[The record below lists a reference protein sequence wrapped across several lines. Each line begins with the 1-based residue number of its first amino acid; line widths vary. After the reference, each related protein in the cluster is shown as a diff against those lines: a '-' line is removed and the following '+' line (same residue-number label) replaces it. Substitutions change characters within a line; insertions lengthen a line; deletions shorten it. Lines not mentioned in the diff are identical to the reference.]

1 MTDSEKII
9 YIAEIGDSIKIKKC
23 SAIVSSKKEDKM
35 NKYLE
40 EKKEERDAIF
50 ASLQNKFSNFHL
62 YDENLD
68 LNTVVLAYV
77 AGMLSSSVDEF
88 GKVILGDT
96 EFEVISEEKY
106 GESSESGN
114 FLVFQ
119 YSSRAG
125 FWKIRKIEKK

>member
-1 MTDSEKII
+1 
-9 YIAEIGDSIKIKKC
+9 
-23 SAIVSSKKEDKM
+23 M

-50 ASLQNKFSNFHL
+50 ASLQRKFSNFHL

-88 GKVILGDT
+88 SKVILGDT
-96 EFEVISEEKY
+96 EFEVISDEKY
-106 GESSESGN
+106 NEENGN

-125 FWKIRKIEKK
+125 FWKLQKIEKK

>member
-1 MTDSEKII
+1 
-9 YIAEIGDSIKIKKC
+9 
-23 SAIVSSKKEDKM
+23 M

-62 YDENLD
+62 YDES
-68 LNTVVLAYV
+68 LNIDIVILAYI
-77 AGMLSSSVDEF
+77 AGILSSTIDELE
-88 GKVILGDT
+88 KVMLGDT
-96 EFEVISEEKY
+96 EFEVISDEKY
-106 GESSESGN
+106 NEENGN

-125 FWKIRKIEKK
+125 FWKLQKIEKK

>member
-1 MTDSEKII
+1 
-9 YIAEIGDSIKIKKC
+9 
-23 SAIVSSKKEDKM
+23 M

-68 LNTVVLAYV
+68 LNTVILAYI
-77 AGMLSSSVDEF
+77 AGALSSSVDEF
-88 GKVILGDT
+88 SKVILGDT
-96 EFEVISEEKY
+96 EFEVISDEKY
-106 GESSESGN
+106 NEENGN

>member
-1 MTDSEKII
+1 LTDSEKII
-9 YIAEIGDSIKIKKC
+9 YIAEIGDSFKIKNMLG
-23 SAIVSSKKEDKM
+23 VGSSKKERKM

-40 EKKEERDAIF
+40 EKKKERDAIF

-88 GKVILGDT
+88 SKVILGDT
-96 EFEVISEEKY
+96 EFEVISDEKY
-106 GESSESGN
+106 NEENGN